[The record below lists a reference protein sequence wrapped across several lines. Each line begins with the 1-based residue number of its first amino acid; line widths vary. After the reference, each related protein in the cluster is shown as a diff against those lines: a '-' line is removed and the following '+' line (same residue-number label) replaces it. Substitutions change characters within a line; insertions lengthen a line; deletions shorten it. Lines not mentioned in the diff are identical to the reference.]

1 MPKQA
6 IGRKIKSDPQIK
18 TPKLFYLLLV
28 LIPILFFVLL
38 ELGLRVFGYGTNNAQ
53 WVEVTENKQ
62 MLNPDIARRYFFT
75 THNIPISIQDVF
87 DKIKKPDAFR
97 IFILGESSAA
107 GYPYLPIGSFSRY
120 LQTRL
125 ELLYPNATIEVVNI
139 SMTAINSYALRD
151 MFAGVLEQKP
161 DLILFYSGHNE
172 YYGALG
178 IGSMESLGTNRTIV
192 NITLYLNRFKTVEL
206 LRNIIKAASKLIAEQ
221 NTGRSDGTLM
231 SRIAKDQYIVYNSEI
246 FHKGLLQYESNM
258 RDILEMAKRYSV
270 PVILGTLTNNLKD
283 QPPFVSVSSHNF
295 PTAGKVFESAKT
307 ELSVGNIRTADSLF
321 RLAKDLDALRFRA
334 SDKMNRVINR
344 LGREYSYPVVQ
355 VDSAFNAVSP
365 DGIVGNNLMTD
376 HLHPTLEGYHLMG
389 RLYFDEMR
397 RTNSLPK
404 GEPIKMTEKEQDSL
418 TLRNFKFSKLDS
430 VVAAYRLILLK
441 NDWPFVDKLNVQ
453 NLSVLIKP
461 NDFIEK
467 KAYELVDDQITW
479 ELAQRK
485 TAGWYLSK
493 GDYSAFQN
501 QMEVLISQYPI
512 VVEYYDFTANEL
524 LKVQKYDEAYKFLYM
539 RYKIKPDAY
548 STKWLGIID
557 LSKNKADSAIKYLEE
572 SLSFDKNDA
581 QVLYNI
587 SGAYSYKKEYQKALD
602 AIEKCLRIDT
612 QFPNASQLQSQ
623 LQNAVDKK

>member
-1 MPKQA
+1 MLKENSSRSQKNRSPKKYP
-6 IGRKIKSDPQIK
+6 IY
-18 TPKLFYLLLV
+18 FYLLLV

-38 ELGLRVFGYGTNNAQ
+38 EIGLRLFDYGANNQQ
-53 WVEVTENKQ
+53 WVEVTEGKL

-75 THNIPISIQDVF
+75 TQNIPVSIQDVF
-87 DKIKKPDAFR
+87 DKSKEADAFR
-97 IFILGESSAA
+97 VFILGESSAA

-120 LQTRL
+120 LQRRL
-125 ELLYPNATIEVVNI
+125 ELLYPNSKIEIVNI
-139 SMTAINSYALRD
+139 GMTAINSYALRD
-151 MFAGVLEQKP
+151 MFAEVLEQKP

-192 NITLYLNRFKTVEL
+192 NITLCLNRFKTVEL
-206 LRNIIKAASKLIAEQ
+206 LRNITKAASNIFSGKD
-221 NTGRSDGTLM
+221 NGKHDGTLM
-231 SRIAKDQYIVYNSEI
+231 SRIAKDQFINYDSEI
-246 FHKGLLQYESNM
+246 FYKGLMQYESNM
-258 RDILEMAKRYSV
+258 RDILEMAKVNKV
-270 PVILGTLTNNLKD
+270 PVVLGTLTNNLKD
-283 QPPFVSVSSHNF
+283 QPPFISVGLSKY
-295 PTAGKVFESAKT
+295 PRADKVYESAKI
-307 ELSVGNIRTADSLF
+307 ELKLEHLHSADSLF
-321 RLAKDLDALRFRA
+321 RLAKDLDPLRFRA
-334 SDKMNRVINR
+334 SEKMNQMINR
-344 LGREYSYPVVQ
+344 LGKEFNCSVVQ
-355 VDSAFNAVSP
+355 IDSAFNAVSP

-376 HLHPTLEGYHLMG
+376 HLHPTLAGYHLMG

-430 VVAAYRLILLK
+430 VVAAYRLIVLK

-467 KAYELVDDQITW
+467 KAYELINGHITW

-485 TAGWYLSK
+485 TAAWYLSK
-493 GDYSAFQN
+493 GDYLAFQN

-512 VVEYYDFTANEL
+512 VVEYYDFAANEL

-548 STKWLGIID
+548 SAKWLGIID

-572 SLSFDKNDA
+572 SLSFDKHDA

-602 AIEKCLRIDT
+602 AVNKCLKNDPR
-612 QFPNASQLQSQ
+612 FPNASQLQTQ
-623 LQNAVDKK
+623 LQKTINKK